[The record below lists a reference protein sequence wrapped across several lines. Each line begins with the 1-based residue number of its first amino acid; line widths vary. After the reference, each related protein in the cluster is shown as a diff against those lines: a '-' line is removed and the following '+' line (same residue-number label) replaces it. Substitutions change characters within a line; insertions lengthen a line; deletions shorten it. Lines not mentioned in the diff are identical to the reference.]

1 MSFTLLP
8 FEIKIRIFNTLSLWD
23 RYNASLVWEEMS
35 YETWRSIPTIEE
47 FISKLTGQ
55 NDTTLRKEIDHA

>member
-8 FEIKIRIFNTLSLWD
+8 FEIKIKIFNTLSLWD

>member
-8 FEIKIRIFNTLSLWD
+8 FEIKIKIFNTLSLWD

-47 FISKLTGQ
+47 FISKLTGK